1 MLSLRRD
8 FNTWS
13 MFLSAVD
20 LKLIKL
26 LLIFLLAVE
35 ARQSSEILLQAV
47 QITKFIKLGTKNIM
61 RLNWT
66 IDKRVNLYK

>member
-1 MLSLRRD
+1 MLCIRRD
-8 FNTWS
+8 FNNWS

-47 QITKFIKLGTKNIM
+47 QMTKFIKLGTKNIM
-61 RLNWT
+61 HLNWA